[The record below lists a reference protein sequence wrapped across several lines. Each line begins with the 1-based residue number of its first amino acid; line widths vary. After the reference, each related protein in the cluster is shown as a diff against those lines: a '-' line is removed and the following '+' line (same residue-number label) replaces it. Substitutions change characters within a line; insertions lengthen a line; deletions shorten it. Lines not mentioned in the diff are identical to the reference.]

1 MTKTELLEII
11 YNGESS
17 GVEFKRDVIQHH
29 ELAKEL
35 VAFANLR
42 GGVVLLGV
50 EDNGSISGITRT
62 KLEEWVMTLC
72 RDKIRP
78 EIIPYFQWLRNVEHE
93 KDVAVVQI
101 DKGWAVHSLWHN
113 NRHTYYIRVGSQSRE
128 PSPQELER
136 LFQQRGAFRIE
147 LHPVSGSSLADLD
160 LRRLIQY
167 FSGFR
172 QQVIPLA
179 LDEEGWK
186 ALLLNTELLCQDR
199 DLYPSTVAAQLL
211 FGRNPNRF
219 IPHAGIDAVAYP
231 EVGKTYNTLER
242 GVIRGPL
249 VGLYAQQ
256 EAQVV
261 DAGVVEQTLAFV
273 NRNTRHSAHIEGG
286 RRIEIPDYPEDVLRE
301 AIVNALVH
309 RDYLLS
315 ATTIELSIYSNRLEI
330 ISPGGLPN
338 GITPERMKAGCRA
351 ARNQL
356 IKDVMRDHNYLEHMG
371 MGIPRKIIKGMI
383 EHNGKEPELEAQ
395 DEQFLLRLWK

>member
-1 MTKTELLEII
+1 MTKTELLEVI
-11 YNGESS
+11 YNGENS
-17 GVEFKRDVIQHH
+17 GVEFKRDDIQNH

-50 EDNGSISGITRT
+50 EDDGSISGIRRT

-78 EIIPYFQWLRNVEHE
+78 EIIPYFQLLKNVEHE
-93 KDVAVVQI
+93 GDVAVVQV
-101 DKGWAVHSLWHN
+101 DMGWAVHSLWHN
-113 NRHTYYIRVGSQSRE
+113 NRHIYYIRVGSQSRE
-128 PSPQELER
+128 PSTQELER
-136 LFQQRGAFRIE
+136 LFQQRDAFRIE
-147 LHPVSGSSLADLD
+147 IRPVSGSSLADLD

-167 FSGFR
+167 FSGIR

-179 LDEEGWK
+179 PDEEGWK
-186 ALLLNTELLCQDR
+186 ALLLNTELLCQDH
-199 DLYPSTVAAQLL
+199 DLYPSTVAGQLL

-219 IPHAGIDAVAYP
+219 IPHAGIDVAAYP
-231 EVGKTYNTLER
+231 GVEKTYNTLER
-242 GVIRGPL
+242 GLIRGPL
-249 VGLYAQQ
+249 VGLYTQQ
-256 EAQVV
+256 ETQLVE
-261 DAGVVEQTLAFV
+261 AGVVEQTLAFV
-273 NRNTRHSAHIEGG
+273 NRNTRHSARIEGG

-356 IKDVMRDHNYLEHMG
+356 IKDVMKDYNYLEHMG
-371 MGIPRKIIKGMI
+371 MGVPRKIIKGMI